1 MVLTRVKMAVA
12 FMLAATAASATAAS
26 AQRGTGGMRGGM
38 SGVLGGRG
46 SDGPRPLLFGFA
58 LECTNCR
65 MGDGQGRLGG
75 GRGGFRVWHY
85 DEYPRVAA
93 VAEGGAA
100 QRAGVRVG
108 DVLLSV
114 DGLSITT
121 DEGAE
126 RFNQLRAGDEVQ
138 LTLDRAGKSFGVSL
152 VLKPA
157 GGRGVFAGAA
167 PENAPSFT
175 SRIQGV
181 HIDVWSANRVV
192 ESTDSTGA
200 TILKIGDTVIRL
212 AGTSPLSPARG
223 SREP

>member
-1 MVLTRVKMAVA
+1 LRSIAAHVAVDIVRRHQRVVFDA
-12 FMLAATAASATAAS
+12 
-26 AQRGTGGMRGGM
+26 
-38 SGVLGGRG
+38 
-46 SDGPRPLLFGFA
+46 
-58 LECTNCR
+58 
-65 MGDGQGRLGG
+65 
-75 GRGGFRVWHY
+75 WHY

-126 RFNQLRAGDEVQ
+126 RFSQVRAGDDVH
-138 LTLDRAGKSFGVSL
+138 LTLDRAGKSFDVDL
-152 VLKPA
+152 VLRA
-157 GGRGVFAGAA
+157 ASGRGGFAGAA
-167 PENAPSFT
+167 PENTPSFA

-181 HIDVWSANRVV
+181 DVDVWSPNRVV
-192 ESTDSTGA
+192 QSTDSSGA

-212 AGTSPLSPARG
+212 TGDSPRGAGRGRGGRRGGIPPAN
-223 SREP
+223 

>member
-1 MVLTRVKMAVA
+1 MVLTRVKVAVA
-12 FMLAATAASATAAS
+12 LITLSATAAP
-26 AQRGTGGMRGGM
+26 AQRGAAGIGRGM
-38 SGVLGGRG
+38 SGALGGRG
-46 SDGPRPLLFGFA
+46 SDGPRALLFGFA
-58 LECTNCR
+58 LECTSCR
-65 MGDGQGRLGG
+65 LGDGQGRMGG

-93 VAEGGAA
+93 VTEGGAA

-126 RFNQLRAGDEVQ
+126 RFSQLRAGDEVS
-138 LTLDRAGKSFGVSL
+138 LTLDRAGKSFGVDL
-152 VLKPA
+152 VLKAA
-157 GGRGVFAGAA
+157 GGRGMFTGAA

-175 SRIQGV
+175 SRVQGV

-212 AGTSPLSPARG
+212 AGDAPLSPARG
-223 SREP
+223 RRGIP

>member
-1 MVLTRVKMAVA
+1 MVLTRVKVAVA
-12 FMLAATAASATAAS
+12 FITLGATAAP
-26 AQRGTGGMRGGM
+26 AQRGAAGIGRGM
-38 SGVLGGRG
+38 SGALGGRG

-58 LECTNCR
+58 LECMNCR
-65 MGDGQGRLGG
+65 MGDGQGRMGG
-75 GRGGFRVWHY
+75 GRGLRVWHY

-114 DGLSITT
+114 DGLSITS
-121 DEGAE
+121 DEGAD
-126 RFNQLRAGDEVQ
+126 RFSQLRLGDTVN
-138 LTLDRAGKSFGVSL
+138 LTLDRAGKSFGVDL
-152 VLKPA
+152 VLKSP
-157 GGRGVFAGAA
+157 GGRGLFPGVA

-175 SRIQGV
+175 SRVQGV
-181 HIDVWSANRVV
+181 HVDVWSANRVV

-212 AGTSPLSPARG
+212 AGDSPLSPARG
-223 SREP
+223 RGGRIP